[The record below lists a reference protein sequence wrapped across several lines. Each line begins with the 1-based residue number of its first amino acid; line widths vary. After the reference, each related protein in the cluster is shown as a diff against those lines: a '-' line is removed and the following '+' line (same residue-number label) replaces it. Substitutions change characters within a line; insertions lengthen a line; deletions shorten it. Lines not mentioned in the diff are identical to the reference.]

1 MKKFII
7 KLALLFV
14 SISTYSQN
22 SADSIFDFILNDYL
36 PNRVQTKN
44 FYIQDRTYNIRLSDD
59 SLFLDQLKK
68 DTIYASQPWKD
79 LVSAFDIL
87 NSQED
92 RIHIRH
98 FNYKF
103 ISEKKRKKE
112 SALVISEN
120 GITLYDPV
128 SEWKKFQSKYTDCEG
143 IVTLTYPSVSVD
155 NKNFILYIDFY
166 NASEKGFGDLIFCTK
181 QDNKWT
187 VIKEINF
194 TQNLTIITVVS
205 HDVVPH

>member
-14 SISTYSQN
+14 FISGYSQN

-36 PNRVQTKN
+36 PNRVQTKK
-44 FYIQDRTYNIRLSDD
+44 FYIKDRTYDIRLSDD
-59 SLFLDQLKK
+59 CLFLDQLKK

-79 LVSAFDIL
+79 LASAFDIL
-87 NSQED
+87 NSQEE

-98 FNYKF
+98 FKFKF

-112 SALVISEN
+112 SALAISEN
-120 GITLYDPV
+120 GIRLYDPV

-143 IVTLTYPSVSVD
+143 IVTLTYPSVSAD

-166 NASEKGFGDLIFCTK
+166 NASEKGFGGLIFCTK

-187 VIKEINF
+187 VIKEINI
-194 TQNLTIITVVS
+194 TQNLIIII
-205 HDVVPH
+205 VVPH